1 MRLGIGLLA
10 LLLIPASL
18 YAGFV
23 HMEEGARAAGMGGAF
38 TAVADDATGIFWNP
52 AGGAF
57 TQGIKLTGMRTS
69 LYSMSEVSEDC
80 MSVSYGGWKKAGF
93 GFGWA
98 RSGVEDLYSE
108 NTIVI
113 GGGRRFLSEKIAL
126 GSALR
131 IYRVSAPGYAY
142 YNDPNFKEN
151 DTGYGLDLGFLYRSS
166 NWTVG
171 AVLRNIGEPELNLIS
186 TSEESDPIYSELR
199 LGASYTIRGVMLV
212 SGEIRRP
219 QEAPSYYDGRTS
231 YYLGTEIWFFDVFAL
246 RTGLHR
252 NAATAGL
259 GLTIDW
265 LTLDAAMMSG
275 RRPGNK
281 YKLSV
286 SLDF

>member
-1 MRLGIGLLA
+1 MRLGIGLA
-10 LLLIPASL
+10 VLLLMPGTL
-18 YAGFV
+18 CAGFV
-23 HMEEGARAAGMGGAF
+23 HMEEGARATAMGGAF
-38 TAVADDATGIFWNP
+38 VAVADDATAIFWNP
-52 AGGAF
+52 AGGVF
-57 TQGIKLTGMRTS
+57 TDGLKLTGMRTR
-69 LYSMSEVSEDC
+69 LYAMSEVSEDC
-80 MSVSYGGWKKAGF
+80 MAVSYGGLSRTGF

-108 NTIVI
+108 NTFVV
-113 GGGRRFLSEKIAL
+113 GGGRRLFSDNLGV

-131 IYRVSAPGYAY
+131 VYRISAPGYDY
-142 YNDPNFKEN
+142 YNDPNFKES
-151 DTGYGLDLGFLYRSS
+151 DTGYALDVGFLYRSD
-166 NWTVG
+166 NWSLGCVM
-171 AVLRNIGEPELNLIS
+171 RNIGEPELSLIS
-186 TSEESDPIYSELR
+186 TSDEPDPIYSELR

-219 QEAPSYYDGRTS
+219 QDVPAYYDSKVS

-252 NAATAGL
+252 NTATAGL

-265 LTLDAAMMSG
+265 LTVDAAMMSG

-281 YKLSV
+281 YRLSV

>member
-1 MRLGIGLLA
+1 MRLALGLVA
-10 LLLIPASL
+10 LVLVPAAL
-18 YAGFV
+18 HAGFV
-23 HMEEGARAAGMGGAF
+23 DMEEGARATGMGGAF

-57 TQGIKLTGMRTS
+57 TDGLKLTGMRTR
-69 LYSMSEVSEDC
+69 LYSMTGVSEDC
-80 MSVSYGGWKKAGF
+80 VGLSYGGWKQTGL

-98 RSGVEDLYSE
+98 RSGVEDIYSE
-108 NTIVI
+108 NTFVM
-113 GGGRRFLSEKIAL
+113 GGGRRFLAGRLAL
-126 GSALR
+126 GTALR
-131 IYRVSAPGYAY
+131 VYRVSAPGYAY

-151 DTGYGLDLGFLYRSS
+151 DTGYAVDVGLLYRSDK
-166 NWTVG
+166 WTAG
-171 AVLRNIGEPELNLIS
+171 AVMRNIGEPELKLIS
-186 TSEESDPIYSELR
+186 TSDASDPIYSELR
-199 LGASYTIRGVMLV
+199 LAATYTIREVMLV
-212 SGEIRRP
+212 SGELRRP
-219 QEAPSYYDGRTS
+219 QQVPSYYDSRTN

-281 YKLSV
+281 YRLSV
-286 SLDF
+286 SMDF